1 MSPVTF
7 YVIVVALSAGV
18 AAMGYVRKNKLLMI
32 VGFVFLALIALFF
45 VGTSW
50 FVRACSPSCP

>member
-1 MSPVTF
+1 MSPVMF
-7 YVIVVALSAGV
+7 YAIVVAISAGL
-18 AAMGYVRKNKLLMI
+18 AAMGYLRKNRPLTI
-32 VGFVFLALIALFF
+32 VGLLLLGIIALFF